1 MRALDIGLPQTTSAM
16 RMRPRSSFTSVIL
29 LLASVV
35 LALPAQQSSKKKTL
49 ENKTPPQAQTAVDS
63 SAIVLPTAL
72 KARAIGPAVMGG
84 RVSSIAFDP
93 VDPWTFYVGLG
104 TGGIMKSSDN
114 GSTFQPIFEHEAV
127 AAIGDV
133 AVAPSDPKTIYVGTG
148 EANDRNTVSWGAGV
162 YTSTDGGATWTK
174 SGLEKTRAIARVVV
188 HPTDPK
194 TAWVCAPG
202 DVWQPGERGIY
213 KTTDGGKTWKKTF
226 TASAPFENRAGCGDL
241 AIDPSDPNVL
251 YATVYA
257 RIRRPWEFT
266 YGAAATDGKDIGGV
280 MKSTDGGV
288 TWTKLTMGLPTMTGR
303 IGLAVYAKN
312 PKTVYAL
319 MQSDAGGTSD
329 LDDPYSKAG
338 GVFRSDDAGATWT
351 RQSKLDPRPF
361 YFSQIRIDPQND
373 QRIYV
378 LGFML
383 HVSDDG
389 GKTWREDRFKD
400 VHSDNHAL
408 AIDPRTPQRMLLGTD
423 GGLYES
429 YNAGAGWAHLNRF
442 AGGEFFRVGTDNS
455 IPYRICGGLQDNT
468 NWVGKSNTQS
478 KEGIRNDDW
487 MAIGGGDGSYCAF
500 DQADSNLVYAES
512 QQGYLFRFDLTSGQD
527 KDLRPQPT
535 EGQPAYRFHWT
546 SPLVASVHDKGVLY
560 HAGNH
565 VFKLTSHGEQ
575 WHVIS
580 PDLSSKNYDKM
591 ITTGSGAEDYGVVYV
606 LAESPVKAGVLWAGT
621 DEGKLWRTDDDGGTW
636 TDLTSSIPAAA
647 KGSRI
652 SGIAPSAADVSIA
665 YISIDAHREGNYA
678 PLVYRTA
685 DGGKTWTS
693 IASNLPA
700 ESPVKVVREDSKNP
714 KVLFIGTEF
723 GLWTTVDGGRAWF
736 KLGGLP
742 TVAVDDIVIQ
752 ERDRDLIAATHG
764 RSLYIID
771 DVSALESLTPE
782 VRAEAA
788 HLFAPR
794 PALGYVTMAGFGDSN
809 GNAVFRGENPPEGA
823 LLTFWLK
830 SFSAQPVKI
839 SITNSENQ
847 PVANLTAPAIVGLNR
862 VTWDLH
868 PTKDV
873 RTEYGGDGGK
883 PVAPGVYT
891 VTLKAGDQTSVQKLT
906 VSYLPGVDTR

>member
-1 MRALDIGLPQTTSAM
+1 
-16 RMRPRSSFTSVIL
+16 MRPRSSVPLATLFLTSI
-29 LLASVV
+29 A
-35 LALPAQQSSKKKTL
+35 LALPAQAAKKKTL
-49 ENKTPPQAQTAVDS
+49 ENKTPPKSPTSIDS

-84 RVSSIAFDP
+84 RVSSIALDP
-93 VDPWTFYVGLG
+93 KDPWTFYVGLG

-188 HPTDPK
+188 HPTDPR

-213 KTTDGGKTWKKTF
+213 KTTDGGKTWKKTY
-226 TASAPFENRAGCGDL
+226 TAPAPFETRAGCGDL

-251 YATVYA
+251 YAAVYA

-266 YGAAATDGKDIGGV
+266 YGAAATDGKDVGGL

-288 TWTKLTMGLPTMTGR
+288 TWTRLTSGLPTMTGR

-312 PKTVYAL
+312 PKTVFAL
-319 MQSDAGGTSD
+319 IQSDAGGTSD

-361 YFSQIRIDPQND
+361 YFSQIRVDPQND
-373 QRIYV
+373 KRVYV

-408 AIDPRTPQRMLLGTD
+408 AIDPRTPERMLLGTD

-429 YNAGAGWAHLNRF
+429 YNAGEGWAQLNRF
-442 AGGEFFRVGTDNS
+442 AGGEFFRVGVDNS
-455 IPYRICGGLQDNT
+455 VPYRICGGLQDNT
-468 NWVGKSNTQS
+468 NWVGPSNTRS
-478 KEGIRNDDW
+478 KEGIRNGDW
-487 MAIGGGDGSYCAF
+487 KAIGGGDGSYCAF
-500 DQADSNLVYAES
+500 DQTDSNLVYAES
-512 QQGYLFRFDLTSGQD
+512 QQGYVFRFDLTSGQD

-546 SPLVASVHDKGVLY
+546 SPLLASVHDSSVLY

-565 VFKLTSHGEQ
+565 VFKLTNHGER
-575 WHVIS
+575 WRMIS

-591 ITTGSGAEDYGVVYV
+591 ITTGSGAEDFGVVYA

-621 DEGKLWRTDDDGGTW
+621 DEGKLWRTDDDGGSW
-636 TDLTSSIPAAA
+636 TDLSANLPAGG

-652 SGIAPSAADVSIA
+652 SSVSLSAADVQTA
-665 YISIDAHREGNYA
+665 YISVDAHREGNYA
-678 PLVYRTA
+678 PFLYRTT

-693 IASNLPA
+693 IASNLPE

-714 KVLFIGTEF
+714 KVLYVGTEF
-723 GLWTTVDGGRAWF
+723 GLWSTVDGGRTWF
-736 KLGGLP
+736 KLGELP
-742 TVAVDDIVIQ
+742 TVAVDDIVMQ
-752 ERDRDLIAATHG
+752 ERDRDLVVATHG

-771 DVSALESLTPE
+771 DISPLEALTPE
-782 VRAEAA
+782 VRAEGA
-788 HLFAPR
+788 HLFTPR
-794 PALGYVTMAGFGDSN
+794 PVLGYVTVAGFGDSN
-809 GNAVFRGENPPEGA
+809 GNAVFRGDNPPAGA

-830 SFSAQPVKI
+830 GYSAKPVKI
-839 SITNSENQ
+839 SITNAENQ

-862 VTWDLH
+862 VTWDLQ

-873 RTEYGGDGGK
+873 RTEYGGENGK

-891 VTLKAGDQTSVQKLT
+891 VTLKAGELSSTAKLT
-906 VSYLPGVDTR
+906 VSYVPGVETR